1 MRGIVSGRLFAV
13 AVSIVALCLPAAAL
27 ADEPEDPPR
36 KAREGGILTSEE
48 ILSVLAVGVDLLI
61 VRPAGVVATAV
72 GFGLFLPVALLSM
85 ADYPD
90 SVQESWELFVV
101 EPAKGVYDR
110 PLGDL

>member
-48 ILSVLAVGVDLLI
+48 IRSVLAVGVEVVPDRAGHHPQHHVVERAVEREADPLD
-61 VRPAGVVATAV
+61 VRHVGGDPGEATARPD
-72 GFGLFLPVALLSM
+72 GPVEGRRARG
-85 ADYPD
+85 A
-90 SVQESWELFVV
+90 
-101 EPAKGVYDR
+101 
-110 PLGDL
+110 